1 MSDLTQTNMNLDDK
15 IRSWLIKITFIVTS
29 CIYMYTAGFG
39 AFDEMFQRCVL
50 ITVCG
55 IAVFL
60 TKPFTFKGSE
70 LELNFETGAMG
81 TLIVTV
87 CDENG
92 NEIEGYKTCEM
103 FGDTVGRPAVF
114 QKDLST
120 LEGKPI
126 RLKFFLKDCD
136 LYSFKFN

>member
-1 MSDLTQTNMNLDDK
+1 MDGAPNELSFFIGEDFMSQNGDF
-15 IRSWLIKITFIVTS
+15 IRYTVRLYGFFSWNAKF
-29 CIYMYTAGFG
+29 AGG
-39 AFDEMFQRCVL
+39 E
-50 ITVCG
+50 I
-55 IAVFL
+55 L
-60 TKPFTFKGSE
+60 TKPFTFKGNE

-87 CDENG
+87 CDEDG

-114 QKDLST
+114 QKDLSA
-120 LEGKPI
+120 LEGKPV
-126 RLKFFLKDCD
+126 RLKFHLKDCD

>member
-1 MSDLTQTNMNLDDK
+1 MSQNGDF
-15 IRSWLIKITFIVTS
+15 IRYTVRLYGFFSWNAKF
-29 CIYMYTAGFG
+29 AGG
-39 AFDEMFQRCVL
+39 E
-50 ITVCG
+50 I
-55 IAVFL
+55 L
-60 TKPFTFKGSE
+60 TKPFTFKGNE

-87 CDENG
+87 CDEDG

-114 QKDLST
+114 QKDLSA
-120 LEGKPI
+120 LEGKPV
-126 RLKFFLKDCD
+126 RLKFHLKDCD